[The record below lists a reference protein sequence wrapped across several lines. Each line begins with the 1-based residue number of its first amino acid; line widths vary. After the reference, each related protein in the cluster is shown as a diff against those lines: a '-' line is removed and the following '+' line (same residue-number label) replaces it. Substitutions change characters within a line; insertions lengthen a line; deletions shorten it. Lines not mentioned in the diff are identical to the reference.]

1 MAVSALLRM
10 TAPMRRDF
18 EIPYHDLGDPDQ
30 PPRVALVAGL
40 HGDEINGVFVLSRLA
55 NFLGGVDLGERA
67 AQTLLGRVI
76 IIPAVNVL
84 GLNIRSRT
92 WPFDKT
98 DINRMFPGYDA
109 GETSQRIAHAVLQ
122 VTRDARYRIDLH
134 SSNLDIEESP
144 QVRLYDPSPGERSTA
159 FLFGLPAVVERPSSS
174 LFTATIGHAWQG
186 LGGENFVI
194 QAGQAGNLHL
204 AYCERLFRALVDFL
218 RRTGTL
224 EGVELS
230 EEDEDSYYFGP
241 QQSLQLISDYAGIF
255 VSNLHPGRWVQ
266 AGDVIGYVYHGF
278 DGEIHGEIRTPVA
291 GLLTAL
297 RRQPL
302 LCQGDLVGR
311 VHTRR

>member
-18 EIPYHDLGDPDQ
+18 EIPYHDLGDSDQ

-55 NFLGGVDLGERA
+55 NFLGGVDLGEHP
-67 AQTLLGRVI
+67 AQRLLGRVI

-122 VTRDARYRIDLH
+122 VTRDARYRIDMH
-134 SSNLDIEESP
+134 SSNHDIEESP

-204 AYCERLFRALVDFL
+204 AYCERVFRALVDFL

-241 QQSLQLISDYAGIF
+241 QQSVQLISDYAGIF